1 MLIRWKQPHIGA
13 RPGGYLLLA
22 ALAKDEGDGC
32 RSEHRRRGCSPL
44 DLGWAGISFTLLSL
58 NAAEPAGRS
67 QFRGVVVY
75 GRTRASEQEFI
86 T

>member
-1 MLIRWKQPHIGA
+1 MEAEVVPPWIWA
-13 RPGGYLLLA
+13 
-22 ALAKDEGDGC
+22 
-32 RSEHRRRGCSPL
+32 
-44 DLGWAGISFTLLSL
+44 WAGISFTLLSF
-58 NAAEPAGRS
+58 NAAEPEGRS